1 MCDWAEN
8 ANGNFV
14 AVDCGEVTTV
24 FRKRDGYWQGI
35 REGEITNCAFDTP
48 EEAME
53 AIDEKKVSF
62 IRTKERPADTGWQ
75 ESKTGGLYRRAYGRI
90 ATVRQ
95 AKSGKWFVM
104 INGSMITDQWLDTE
118 LEATR
123 LADRLLY

>member
-1 MCDWAEN
+1 MSDWTEK

-24 FRKRDGYWQGI
+24 FRNRDGYWQGI
-35 REGEITNCAFDTP
+35 REGEITTRAFDTP

-53 AIDEKKVSF
+53 AIDEEEVSF
-62 IRTKERPADTGWQ
+62 IRMKERAADSGWRA
-75 ESKTGGLYRRAYGRI
+75 SKSGGLYRRAYGRM

-104 INGSMITDQWLDTE
+104 INGSVITDQWLDTD